1 MSKGL
6 CNMTKEERK
15 AAIDSRLR
23 INAGGLGTI
32 SAKEAVEREI
42 EKSKRSITEALKKS
56 E

>member
-6 CNMTKEERK
+6 RNMTKEERK
-15 AAIDSRLR
+15 AAIDRRLR

-32 SAKEAVEREI
+32 AAIEANRREI
-42 EKSKRSITEALKKS
+42 EKSKHSISEELKKL